1 MVGDAMASFRRRVAR
16 GVGLVWRERS
26 WLAAFAVLLTLCR
39 LPNVDGW
46 DDAFYVGQLT
56 SALGDR
62 DLRLQ
67 DDVVL
72 VPKAFSEKCRILT
85 SVLPSGALVNTF
97 SIGPA
102 VILSP
107 FVLGVVSTSSPP
119 PWQAF
124 RALAALAAMG
134 LLVLTAFSCVRVVR
148 RFGVGEDDA
157 RLATGLALLSSPLAL
172 YATRYTLNAHTWAG
186 LLLTLTLHQALIWLE
201 SRRTRNAV
209 ALGLAAGLACVN
221 RWQDAVVVLPLLAV
235 AALLAARSGSPWR
248 SGTVLIAATAAL
260 TGACQLL
267 AWWIQFGTPFLL
279 PQGGG
284 YMRWLSPA
292 VLPLLFSTY
301 HGLLPWA
308 PGLALGIA
316 ALAIGVLAR
325 GRSAPQRWL
334 LAAAALGSLLAI
346 YVSACAEDWWG
357 RDSFGPRRLAS
368 LAPIAAIGLG
378 LLLKRLSPRWRVLLA
393 LLLCGWAVL
402 TISADFSG
410 HDDLRLLLTGQPDAF
425 RPAEA
430 AARTGPT
437 WRDSWGVL
445 HALKPG
451 FSFTDAPRLAD
462 RLLGI
467 ASVALLVIALRL
479 ALPLLASRA
488 WAQRLAL
495 GMALLVVAAWLQLLA
510 FAPSNREW
518 NAQWRAFL
526 QAPFEPARAQ
536 ALGAEMATA
545 RDVVV
550 AARAAEL
557 QDGRT
562 LALAIERLR
571 GRGIM
576 VRPDEAASCRPAR

>member
-1 MVGDAMASFRRRVAR
+1 MAPFARRIGLPRAVD
-16 GVGLVWRERS
+16 LVWRERW
-26 WLAAFAVLLTLCR
+26 WLLAFAVLLTLCR

-107 FVLGVVSTSSPP
+107 FVLGVVSSASPP
-119 PWQAF
+119 PWLAF
-124 RALAALAAMG
+124 RSAAALAAMG

-148 RFGVGEDDA
+148 RFGVAADDA

-172 YATRYTLNAHTWAG
+172 YATRYTLNAHTWGG

-201 SRRTRNAV
+201 SRRPRNAA

-221 RWQDAVVVLPLLAV
+221 RWQDVVIVLPVLVGAAVV
-235 AALLAARSGSPWR
+235 AARSGSPWR
-248 SGTVLIAATAAL
+248 SGTALIAATAAL

-267 AWWIQFGTPFLL
+267 AWWIQFGTPVLL
-279 PQGGG
+279 PQGSG

-292 VLPLLFSTY
+292 VIPLVLSAY

-308 PGLALGIA
+308 PGLALGLG
-316 ALAIGVLAR
+316 ALAL
-325 GRSAPQRWL
+325 GRRTPQRGL
-334 LAAAALGSLLAI
+334 LAAAALGSLLTI
-346 YVSACAEDWWG
+346 YVSACPEDWWG

-368 LAPIAAIGLG
+368 LVPIAAIGLG
-378 LLLKRLSPRWRVLLA
+378 LLLGRLSVRGRVLLA
-393 LLLCGWAVL
+393 LLLCGWAVV

-425 RPAEA
+425 HPADA
-430 AARTGPT
+430 TARSGPT
-437 WRDSWGVL
+437 WRDSWGGL

-451 FSFTDAPRLAD
+451 FSFSDAPRLSD

-467 ASVALLVIALRL
+467 ACVALLVIALRL

-488 WAQRLAL
+488 WAQRLAV
-495 GMALLVVAAWLQLLA
+495 GMALLVVAAWLQFLA
-510 FAPSNREW
+510 FAPSDREW
-518 NAQWRAFL
+518 NAQWRDFL
-526 QAPFEPARAQ
+526 QAPLEPARAQ
-536 ALGAEMATA
+536 ALPAEMAVA
-545 RDVVV
+545 RDVVSS
-550 AARAAEL
+550 
-557 QDGRT
+557 
-562 LALAIERLR
+562 
-571 GRGIM
+571 
-576 VRPDEAASCRPAR
+576 ASCRATR